1 MGNISETGLFEKM
14 QKDSEDDYF
23 ADINDEEV
31 VVATDENVEKILY
44 SCESQARKIVTLE
57 ERRDASINFYN
68 EEIEKVKDNLKYK
81 HSILRSYLESNK
93 QKTMKFPNGTIS
105 VRKSTKHV
113 YSGSDEKLLK
123 WCEKNDKNN
132 EFGLVKKTK
141 KPSKSAIIKFV
152 KDTGFTPDDWDIVE
166 KTSFKVKTQ

>member
-1 MGNISETGLFEKM
+1 MGNISETGLFEDM
-14 QKDSEDDYF
+14 QEELEDSDF

-44 SCESQARKIVTLE
+44 ACESVARKVVALE
-57 ERRDASINFYN
+57 ERKRASIDFYDD
-68 EEIEKVKDNLKYK
+68 EIEKVKDNLKYK
-81 HSILRSYLESNK
+81 HNILRSYLESNK

-113 YSGSDEKLLK
+113 YSGNDEKLLK
-123 WCEKNDKNN
+123 WCEKNDKKN
-132 EFGLVKKTK
+132 EFGLVKETK

-166 KTSFKVKTQ
+166 KSSFKVKTK